1 MSLSKV
7 GTAGTREETGE
18 VGEWL
23 GWGSAPGE
31 VRAKVA
37 SRVRW
42 D

>member
-1 MSLSKV
+1 MSSNKV

-31 VRAKVA
+31 VRAKGV
-37 SRVRW
+37 SRVGW

>member
-1 MSLSKV
+1 MASNKM

-18 VGEWL
+18 VGGWL

-31 VRAKVA
+31 VSAKVV
-37 SRVRW
+37 SRLGW